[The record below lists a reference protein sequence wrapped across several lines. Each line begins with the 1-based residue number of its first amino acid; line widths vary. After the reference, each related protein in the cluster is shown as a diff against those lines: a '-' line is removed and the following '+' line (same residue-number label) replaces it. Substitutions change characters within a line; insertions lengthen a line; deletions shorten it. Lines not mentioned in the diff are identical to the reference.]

1 MKLTWLTIAL
11 AVGANA
17 AEPDRV
23 REILETTGVTGGLV
37 VHVGCGDGELTAAL
51 RADGRFLVHGLDT
64 DAGNIEAA
72 RKHIQSLGQYGQ
84 VSVQPWA
91 GDRLPYV
98 DNFVNLIVV
107 SGQWPV
113 DRAELLRVLC
123 PGGVAVFLDPKSK
136 IQNPKLAKPWP
147 ADIDNWTHFLHG
159 PDNNAVARDR
169 RVDVPRSIQ
178 WVSEPRWGRS
188 HEELASMSAAV
199 TTGGRIFLIVDESP
213 LASIRFLSD
222 WKLVARDAFNGTL
235 LWKRPIGAWV
245 DHLRHFRSGPAHLPR
260 RLVAVE
266 DRVYVTPSLDGPVVA
281 LDAATGQTV
290 QQYAGTE
297 HTEEILVADGV
308 LHLVVGTSEGN
319 RRGGGLFARGEPD
332 PTGFR
337 FITAIEADTGKA
349 LWKKAFDQDEYLLP
363 LTLAVKGSR
372 VCYQTTSG
380 IVCLDYRSGDQLW
393 KTTRPTPTK
402 RLAFSA
408 PTLVATDDVILVAD
422 TDVGPAADD
431 KPAAGPVEWGVH
443 GWSEPGFSR
452 RAKSTLRAYAASD
465 GRELWSAPCREGY
478 TSPTDVFVIDGV
490 VWVGPDFR
498 GLDLK
503 TGEPVKQINTHA
515 PRVGMPHHRC
525 YRDKA
530 SERFIFTGKSGIEV
544 LSLDSGW
551 LRNNSWIRGTCQ
563 YGIIPANGLLYAPPN
578 ACACFLT
585 VKVDGFFA
593 AAPQRDKTG
602 RMPFPDQSVL
612 ERGPLY
618 GKIPPPSRP
627 PAEDD
632 WPMYRHDPARSG
644 AASSEIPD
652 TVQPMWSASLGG
664 KHRSRNKWRKIPACD
679 LAIYRKLEAYATE
692 KSDSYFS
699 NGAKLTQPV
708 IAGGRVFVAS
718 TDAHTLYALD
728 AGDGREIWRFT
739 AGGRIDSSPT
749 VWNQTVLFGSADGW
763 IYCVGAADGALAWR
777 FRAAPAERLVGVH
790 GQLES
795 IWPVHGAV
803 LIQNDTLYA
812 TAGRSS
818 YLDGGIV
825 LYRLDPATGKEL
837 SRTTLYHLDP
847 DTGEQLV
854 PESKFNMEG
863 TTNDILSGDGELV
876 FLKYF
881 TFDRDGVRTETTRP
895 HLFSI
900 TSLLGEDWFVRT
912 YWIVGEGMPGAGWSH
927 WANAA
932 NTFPSGRILSFS
944 NDIVY
949 GYGREKLA
957 GGPVGHRADTYRLF
971 AMPRTAAAPPVA
983 KQRKSKPPRQAE
995 SLWTDPQSLIVRAM
1009 VLGDD
1014 RLAVAGP
1021 PAWGEKD
1028 PNLLAFTDEP
1038 EARAGFEGRKSVYLR
1053 IVNAAD
1059 GRKISECELPA
1070 MPVFDGLA
1078 AARGRLYLSTLDGT
1092 VLCLAARSSKGT

>member
-1 MKLTWLTIAL
+1 MKLTLLTIAL
-11 AVGANA
+11 AVGADA
-17 AEPDRV
+17 AEPDQV
-23 REILETTGVTGGLV
+23 REIFETTGVMGGLV
-37 VHVGCGDGELTAAL
+37 VHVGCGDGKLTAAL
-51 RADGRFLVHGLDT
+51 RANDRFLVHGLDT

-72 RKHIQSLGQYGQ
+72 RRHIQSLGLYGT
-84 VSVQPWA
+84 VSVQQWA

-98 DNFVNLIVV
+98 DDFVNLVVV
-107 SGQWPV
+107 SGPGSV
-113 DRAELLRVLC
+113 DRAELLRVLR
-123 PGGVAVFLDPKSK
+123 PGGVAVFLANDKGLVT
-136 IQNPKLAKPWP
+136 NDKLVKPWP
-147 ADIDNWTHFLHG
+147 ADIDDWTHFLHG

-169 RVDVPRSIQ
+169 RVDVPRSLQ
-178 WVSEPRWGRS
+178 WVSGPRWGRS

-199 TTGGRIFLIVDESP
+199 TTGGRIFFIVDESP

-235 LWKRPIGAWV
+235 LWKHPIGAWV

-260 RLVAVE
+260 RLVAIG
-266 DRVYVTPSLDGPVVA
+266 DRVYVTPSLDGPLVA
-281 LDAATGQTV
+281 LDAATGQV
-290 QQYAGTE
+290 VRQYAGTE

-308 LHLVVGTSEGN
+308 LFLVVGTSEGN
-319 RRGGGLFARGEPD
+319 RRGGGLFARGEPA
-332 PTGFR
+332 PTAFQ
-337 FITAIEADTGKA
+337 FITAIETGTGEP
-349 LWKKAFDQDEYLLP
+349 LWKKAFDQHEYLLP
-363 LTLAVKGSR
+363 LSLAVNGSR
-372 VCYQTTSG
+372 VCYQTSVG
-380 IVCLDYRSGDQLW
+380 IACLDARSGDQLW
-393 KTTRPTPTK
+393 QTARPTPAK

-408 PTLVATDDVILVAD
+408 PTLVSTGDVILLAD
-422 TDVGPAADD
+422 TDAGPAADD
-431 KPAAGPVEWGVH
+431 QPAAGPVEWGVH
-443 GWSEPGFSR
+443 GWSEPGFTR
-452 RAKSTLRAYAASD
+452 RAKSTLRAYAVRD

-478 TSPTDVFVIDGV
+478 TSPADVFVIDGV

-503 TGEPVKQINTHA
+503 TGEPVKQINTRG

-525 YRDKA
+525 YRNKA
-530 SERFIFTGKSGIEV
+530 TERFIFTGKSGIEV

-551 LRNNSWIRGTCQ
+551 LSNNSWIRGTCQ

-593 AAPQRDKTG
+593 AAPQRDETG
-602 RMPFPDQSVL
+602 RMPFPDQPVL
-612 ERGPLY
+612 ERGPLNV
-618 GKIPPPSRP
+618 GLAPVAG
-627 PAEDD
+627 PAVAPDAVQPHD
-632 WPMYRHDPARSG
+632 WPMYRHDAARSG
-644 AASSEIPD
+644 AGSSAIPAAVAPEW
-652 TVQPMWSASLGG
+652 TASLGG
-664 KHRSRNKWRKIPACD
+664 R
-679 LAIYRKLEAYATE
+679 
-692 KSDSYFS
+692 
-699 NGAKLTQPV
+699 LTQPV
-708 IAGGRVFVAS
+708 IANGRVYVAS
-718 TDAHTLYALD
+718 TDAHTVYALAD
-728 AGDGREIWRFT
+728 DDGRELWRFT

-749 VWNQTVLFGSADGW
+749 VWNRTVLFGSADGW
-763 IYCVGAADGALAWR
+763 VYCLGAADGELAWR

-790 GQLES
+790 DQLES
-795 IWPVHGAV
+795 LWPVHGAV

-825 LYRLDPATGKEL
+825 LYRLDPATGKER

-854 PESKFNMEG
+854 PEAGFNMEG

-881 TFDRDGVRTETTRP
+881 TFDRDGVRTKTTRP

-900 TSLLGEDWFVRT
+900 TSLLGEDWFVRS

-932 NTFPSGRILSFS
+932 NTFPSGRILSFTR
-944 NDIVY
+944 DTVY

-971 AMPRTAAAPPVA
+971 AMPRTSAAPPAA
-983 KQRKSKPPRQAE
+983 KQSKRKPPRQAE
-995 SLWTDPQSLIVRAM
+995 PLWSDPQSLIVRAM
-1009 VLGDD
+1009 VLGND

-1021 PAWGEKD
+1021 REWGEKAPD
-1028 PNLLAFTDEP
+1028 LLAFSDEP
-1038 EARAGFEGRKSVYLR
+1038 DARAGFEGRKGVYLR

-1059 GRKISECELPA
+1059 GRRISECELPA
-1070 MPVFDGLA
+1070 VPVFDGLA

-1092 VLCLAARSSKGT
+1092 VLCLAEQITEKPTPRTP